1 MDSVSIPQEI
11 LEKIFLFIYD
21 FETAHNFYVIFPF
34 VKNKYSLKKLQ
45 FCERFH
51 PDVVRIFGDIN
62 NLAKYPYLPY
72 QYNFCGIDYIDNI
85 RIADVTD
92 NVMIGRDEVNRYYI
106 TFKYLE
112 NGKPKVL
119 TIFERYSSNPYIWT
133 NGTAYGTTLKKCG
146 YFINN
151 GIVQD
156 YNLIKSLTKLV
167 KNNFVLH

>member
-1 MDSVSIPQEI
+1 MDLSKIPQEL
-11 LEKIFLFIYD
+11 LEKIFRFIYD
-21 FETAHNFYVIFPF
+21 FETAHNFYVVFPF
-34 VKNKYSLKKLQ
+34 VQNQYNLKKLK

-85 RIADVTD
+85 RVEDVTD
-92 NVMIGRDEVNRYYI
+92 NVMIGRDFVNRYYI

-156 YNLIKSLTKLV
+156 YILIKSLTKLV
-167 KNNFVLH
+167 ENNFVLH